1 MTLCSCTP
9 LFWILLCA
17 PQILDVIDCT
27 GSGDI
32 DTSKVVKADEQG
44 LIPGA
49 SGRPLRVNPDWVN
62 PSGEWRVGCRPL
74 LQLLPRPLQVG
85 ACVKLTIA
93 ITCVMSDASLVL
105 LLQSRV
111 KEERKKQF
119 EEAQRAAVAAA
130 ATASTSTSSTTTD
143 GATGGSGDSKAAP
156 NRAELEARLTYLK
169 ELWKGFEDPGE
180 GARCHFMIAV

>member
-1 MTLCSCTP
+1 
-9 LFWILLCA
+9 
-17 PQILDVIDCT
+17 
-27 GSGDI
+27 
-32 DTSKVVKADEQG
+32 
-44 LIPGA
+44 
-49 SGRPLRVNPDWVN
+49 
-62 PSGEWRVGCRPL
+62 
-74 LQLLPRPLQVG
+74 
-85 ACVKLTIA
+85 
-93 ITCVMSDASLVL
+93 MSDASLVL